1 MALSKEFIKKMKT
14 HLLSEKKRLEA
25 DLADYITKHGNQAD
39 VAFPEYGDHN
49 GENAAEVMSYDN
61 ALAVKNTLE
70 KELRDI
76 NNALKRIEDGSYGIC
91 KYCHQPIAE
100 KRLEARPTSSTC
112 INCKKK
118 FSGEE

>member
-1 MALSKEFIKKMKT
+1 MGLNKDFIQKMKDQ
-14 HLLSEKKRLEA
+14 LLAEKKRIEE
-25 DLADYITKHGNQAD
+25 DLADYVVKHGNQEK

-49 GENAAEVMSYDN
+49 GENAAEVMSYDS
-61 ALAVKNTLE
+61 ALSVKNTLE

-112 INCKKK
+112 IECKKK
-118 FSGEE
+118 LSGEE